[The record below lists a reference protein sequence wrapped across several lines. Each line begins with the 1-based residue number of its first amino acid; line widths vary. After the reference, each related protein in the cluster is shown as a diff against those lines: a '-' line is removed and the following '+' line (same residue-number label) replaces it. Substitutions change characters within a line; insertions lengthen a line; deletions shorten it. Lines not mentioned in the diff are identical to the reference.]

1 MAEEETKKT
10 TVQEGTG
17 DKTTATAITSEGT
30 DVTTTEA
37 VTPDKKT
44 NPATPA
50 ADTTPSDT
58 DNTAGNVERH
68 TEAAESVPKTPE
80 AKHGVVAHDDVTKP
94 SESHTEAENGNAGCG
109 CGNDAC
115 ECDSDA
121 CKCDKT
127 EAKPTAVPQKA
138 ASNEI
143 PPKPGMDGSCGCE
156 HATHDGNAKAR
167 KPHTHKG
174 HDTLLLALG
183 IVGVVLGVS
192 GLAIACSVSNEVAA
206 LKSNVSSMQDSID
219 EDMSVMP
226 PFGFLDNDDA
236 YGNWLDRH
244 GLSDDGNTKVGF
256 IGVRVQDSTTGTSG
270 AEVVGVSVG
279 EPADKAGIEKGD
291 VIVSFA
297 GENVTDAED
306 LVDLVRDAKIGSTQ
320 SVVVVRDGGTKT
332 LSVTVGSTLG
342 GSNGSTS
349 ANGNETS
356 DGDTGNGTQNGTN
369 GNANGSTLDGGGKLR
384 SN

>member
-1 MAEEETKKT
+1 MANEETKKT
-10 TVQEGTG
+10 TAQEGAG
-17 DKTTATAITSEGT
+17 DKTTAAAIT
-30 DVTTTEA
+30 
-37 VTPDKKT
+37 PDDT
-44 NPATPA
+44 NNAT
-50 ADTTPSDT
+50 S
-58 DNTAGNVERH
+58 NAGRH
-68 TEAAESVPKTPE
+68 TEAAESVPETPE

-94 SESHTEAENGNAGCG
+94 SESHIEAENGNAGCG

-115 ECDSDA
+115 ECN
-121 CKCDKT
+121 KT

-143 PPKPGMDGSCGCE
+143 PPKPGMDGSCGCGP
-156 HATHDGNAKAR
+156 AMHDGSTKAR

-174 HDTLLLALG
+174 HDTLLLALS
-183 IVGVVLGVS
+183 IVGVVLGAS
-192 GLAIACSVSNEVAA
+192 GLAVACSVSNEIAA

-219 EDMSVMP
+219 ENMSVMP
-226 PFGFLDNDDA
+226 PFGFLNNDDA

-342 GSNGSTS
+342 GSNGGTS

-369 GNANGSTLDGGGKLR
+369 GNANGGTLDGGGKLR

>member
-1 MAEEETKKT
+1 MAEKDTKKT
-10 TVQEGTG
+10 TVQEGAG
-17 DKTTATAITSEGT
+17 NKTTATAITSEGT

-37 VTPDKKT
+37 VTPDKET
-44 NPATPA
+44 NTATTA
-50 ADTTPSDT
+50 VDTTPSDT
-58 DNTAGNVERH
+58 DNTVGNVKRH
-68 TEAAESVPKTPE
+68 AEAAESVPEPSE
-80 AKHGVVAHDDVTKP
+80 AKHGVVAHDNGTKP
-94 SESHTEAENGNAGCG
+94 SESHTEANNGNAGCG

-115 ECDSDA
+115 ECN
-121 CKCDKT
+121 KT
-127 EAKPTAVPQKA
+127 EAKPTAVPQEVA
-138 ASNEI
+138 GDGM
-143 PPKPGMDGSCGCE
+143 PPKPGMDSSCGCGP
-156 HATHDGNAKAR
+156 AMHDSSAKAR

-183 IVGVVLGVS
+183 IVGVVLGAS
-192 GLAIACSVSNEVAA
+192 GLAVACSVSNEVAA

-219 EDMSVMP
+219 ENMSVMP

-349 ANGNETS
+349 TNGNETS
-356 DGDTGNGTQNGTN
+356 DGDTGNGTHNGTN
-369 GNANGSTLDGGGKLR
+369 SNANSSTLDGGGKLR

>member
-1 MAEEETKKT
+1 MAERETKKT
-10 TVQEGTG
+10 TAQEGTG
-17 DKTTATAITSEGT
+17 DKTTATAITSEDT
-30 DVTTTEA
+30 EVTTTEA

-58 DNTAGNVERH
+58 DNATGDTERH
-68 TEAAESVPKTPE
+68 AEAAESVQETPE
-80 AKHGVVAHDDVTKP
+80 AKHGVVAHDDGTKP
-94 SESHTEAENGNAGCG
+94 PESLTEAENGNTGCG

-115 ECDSDA
+115 ECG
-121 CKCDKT
+121 KT
-127 EAKPTAVPQKA
+127 KEKQTAAPQKVA
-138 ASNEI
+138 DNGM
-143 PPKPGMDGSCGCE
+143 PPKPGMDGSCGCGS
-156 HATHDGNAKAR
+156 ARHDGNAKAR

-174 HDTLLLALG
+174 HDTLLLALS
-183 IVGVVLGVS
+183 IVGVVLGAS
-192 GLAIACSVSNEVAA
+192 GLAVACSVSNEVTA

-219 EDMSVMP
+219 ENMSVMP
-226 PFGFLDNDDA
+226 PFGFLDGDDA
-236 YGNWLDRH
+236 YGNWLNKH

-356 DGDTGNGTQNGTN
+356 DGDTSNGTQNGTN
-369 GNANGSTLDGGGKLR
+369 SNANGSTLDGGGKLR